1 MAEFYLILSIL
12 SSVAIM
18 LVFGMFDR
26 YKIDTFQ
33 AVVVNY
39 LTCIA
44 CGVVLDGGIP
54 EYSMQATSWL
64 PYALTLGVLFIGLFV
79 MIGLT
84 AQRQGA
90 AIASVSMKLGLI
102 FPILLA
108 YFLYNEV
115 FTIQKW
121 IGIVLCL
128 AAIIFVSIPS
138 KDSKT
143 EGKSFSW
150 NWSMFFPLIIF
161 LGSGICDSTV
171 QFLEQRFFSDGDIEP
186 LTIALFGTAFAVG
199 GSVLLLQVMLQK
211 RAFDSKSLFAGIVLG
226 LPNYAS
232 IYFFMMALSHDKFEN
247 ASSFVFVINNIGIV
261 VMTTLMGIFVLK
273 QKPNRYGWIG
283 LSLAVGAVL
292 LLSF

>member
-1 MAEFYLILSIL
+1 MAEFYLIVSIL

-26 YKIDTFQ
+26 FKVDTFQ

-39 LTCIA
+39 LTCIG
-44 CGVVLDGGIP
+44 CGVVLNGGMP
-54 EYSMQATSWL
+54 QYSMDSTTWL
-64 PYALTLGVLFIGLFV
+64 PYALCLGVLFIGLFV
-79 MIGLT
+79 LIGIT

-108 YFLYNEV
+108 YFLYNED

-138 KDSKT
+138 KDSEA
-143 EGKSFSW
+143 EGNSFAW
-150 NWSMFFPLIIF
+150 NWSMLFPLIIF

-171 QFLEQRFFSDGDIEP
+171 QFVEQRFFAEGDLEP
-186 LTIALFGTAFAVG
+186 LTIALFGTAYVVG
-199 GSVLLLQVMLQK
+199 ASVLLLQVMLGK
-211 RAFDSKSLFAGIVLG
+211 RSFDSKSLLAGVVLG

-232 IYFFMMALSHDKFEN
+232 IYFFLMALSHDKFEN

-261 VMTTLMGIFVLK
+261 VMTTLMGILILK
-273 QKPNRYGWIG
+273 QKPNQYGWIG

-292 LLSF
+292 LLSL

>member
-1 MAEFYLILSIL
+1 MAEFYLIVSIL

-26 YKIDTFQ
+26 YKVDTFQ

-39 LTCIA
+39 LTCIG
-44 CGVVLDGGIP
+44 CGVVLNGGMP
-54 EYSMQATSWL
+54 QYSMDSTTWL
-64 PYALTLGVLFIGLFV
+64 PYALCLGVLFIGLFV
-79 MIGLT
+79 LIGIT
-84 AQRQGA
+84 AQKQGA
-90 AIASVSMKLGLI
+90 AIASVSMQLGLI

-108 YFLYNEV
+108 YFLYNED

-138 KDSKT
+138 EDSEA
-143 EGKSFSW
+143 EGNSFEW
-150 NWSMFFPLIIF
+150 NWSVLFPLIIF

-171 QFLEQRFFSDGDIEP
+171 QFVEQRFFAEGDLEP
-186 LTIALFGTAFAVG
+186 LTIALFGTAYVVG
-199 GSVLLLQVMLQK
+199 GIVLLLQVMLGK
-211 RAFDSKSLFAGIVLG
+211 RSFDGKSLLAGIVLG

-232 IYFFMMALSHDKFEN
+232 IYFFMMALSHDQFEN

-261 VMTTLMGIFVLK
+261 VMTTLMGILILK
-273 QKPNRYGWIG
+273 QKPNQYGWIG

-292 LLSF
+292 LLSL

>member
-1 MAEFYLILSIL
+1 MAEFYLIVSIL

-18 LVFGMFDR
+18 LVFGMFDH
-26 YKIDTFQ
+26 YKVDTFQ

-39 LTCIA
+39 LTCIG
-44 CGVVLDGGIP
+44 CGVILDGGFP
-54 EYSMQATSWL
+54 KYSLEATSWL
-64 PYALTLGVLFIGLFV
+64 PYALGLGVLFIGLFV
-79 MIGLT
+79 LIGIT
-84 AQRQGA
+84 AQKQSA

-108 YFLYNEV
+108 YFLYNED

-143 EGKSFSW
+143 EGQSFEW

-171 QFLEQRFFSDGDIEP
+171 QFLEQRFFSEGDIEP
-186 LTIALFGTAFAVG
+186 LTIALFGTAFVVG
-199 GSVLLLQVMLQK
+199 GSILLLQVMLG
-211 RAFDSKSLFAGIVLG
+211 RRSFDSKSLLAGVVLG

-232 IYFFMMALSHDKFEN
+232 IYFFMMASSHDKFEN

-261 VMTTLMGIFVLK
+261 VMTTLMGILILK
-273 QKPNRYGWIG
+273 QKPNQYGWIG

-292 LLSF
+292 LLSL

>member
-1 MAEFYLILSIL
+1 MAEFYLIVSIL

-26 YKIDTFQ
+26 YNVDTFQ

-39 LTCIA
+39 LTCIG
-44 CGVVLDGGIP
+44 CGVVLNGGMP
-54 EYSMQATSWL
+54 QYSMDSTTWL
-64 PYALTLGVLFIGLFV
+64 PYALCLGVLFIGLFV
-79 MIGLT
+79 LIGIT

-108 YFLYNEV
+108 YFLYNED

-138 KDSKT
+138 KDSEA
-143 EGKSFSW
+143 EGNSFAW
-150 NWSMFFPLIIF
+150 NWSMLFPLIIF

-171 QFLEQRFFSDGDIEP
+171 QFVEQRFFAEGDLEP
-186 LTIALFGTAFAVG
+186 LTIALFGTAYVVG
-199 GSVLLLQVMLQK
+199 ASVLLLQVMLGK
-211 RAFDSKSLFAGIVLG
+211 RSFDSKSLLAGVVLG

-232 IYFFMMALSHDKFEN
+232 IYFFIMALSHDKFEN

-261 VMTTLMGIFVLK
+261 VMTTFMGILVLR
-273 QKPNRYGWIG
+273 QTPNKYGWIG
-283 LSLAVGAVL
+283 LSLAVTAVL
-292 LLSF
+292 LLSL

>member
-1 MAEFYLILSIL
+1 MAEFYLIVSIL

-26 YKIDTFQ
+26 YKVDTFQ

-39 LTCIA
+39 LTCIV
-44 CGVVLDGGIP
+44 CGVVLNGGMP
-54 EYSMQATSWL
+54 QYSMDSTTWL
-64 PYALTLGVLFIGLFV
+64 PYALCLGVLFIGLFV
-79 MIGLT
+79 LIGIT
-84 AQRQGA
+84 AQKQGA

-108 YFLYNEV
+108 YFLYNED

-138 KDSKT
+138 KDSEA
-143 EGKSFSW
+143 EGNSFAW
-150 NWSMFFPLIIF
+150 NWSMLFPLIIF

-171 QFLEQRFFSDGDIEP
+171 QFVEQRFFAEGDLEP
-186 LTIALFGTAFAVG
+186 LTIALFGTAYVVG
-199 GSVLLLQVMLQK
+199 GSVLLLQVILG
-211 RAFDSKSLFAGIVLG
+211 RRSFDSKSLLAGVVLG

-247 ASSFVFVINNIGIV
+247 SSSFVFVINNIGIV
-261 VMTTLMGIFVLK
+261 VMTTLMGILILK
-273 QKPNRYGWIG
+273 QKPNQYGWIG

-292 LLSF
+292 LLSL